1 MPSRADKKVRS
12 LTSLEMFVANS
23 APLLFVGP
31 WLLFSTYTPKSSASS
46 QEMHSSRSRGIRMT
60 VATAG
65 VVRGCVVGGWIS

>member
-31 WLLFSTYTPKSSASS
+31 WLLFSTYTPKPSASS
-46 QEMHSSRSRGIRMT
+46 QEMHSSRGIRMT

-65 VVRGCVVGGWIS
+65 VVRGCVGGGWIS